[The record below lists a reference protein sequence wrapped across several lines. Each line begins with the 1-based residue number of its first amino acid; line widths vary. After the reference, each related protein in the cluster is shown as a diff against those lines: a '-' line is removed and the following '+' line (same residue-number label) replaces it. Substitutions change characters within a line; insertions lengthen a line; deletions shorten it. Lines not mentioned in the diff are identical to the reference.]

1 MNICQYIVNRNMRT
15 SANVLH
21 GFYMCLPKIFEQ
33 LLKCN
38 RHTRYIRILG
48 IIIVIHILLKCLEN
62 NRAYT
67 DNIIL
72 PLDDTVHMVCH
83 GIHVWNG

>member
-1 MNICQYIVNRNMRT
+1 MKTNP
-15 SANVLH
+15 S
-21 GFYMCLPKIFEQ
+21 KIFEP

-38 RHTRYIRILG
+38 RHTQYIRILD
-48 IIIVIHILLKCLEN
+48 IIIVIHILLKFLEN

-67 DNIIL
+67 NIIIL
-72 PLDDTVHMVCH
+72 LLDDTVHFVCH